1 MHMARLHDA
10 IRKGTKSYSLA
21 SLTSDKAVMSSP
33 GRSVLARSKV
43 SLKEIFA
50 VPKVTKTGKIS
61 ASLKELP
68 PIHEIQVSIL
78 LSTVRMLACSSV
90 CQWTLAA
97 MQCTPVFGALRCSD
111 IITRG

>member
-21 SLTSDKAVMSSP
+21 SLTSDKTVMSSP

-43 SLKEIFA
+43 SLKEIFS
-50 VPKVTKTGKIS
+50 VPKVTKTGKLS

-68 PIHEIQVSIL
+68 PIHEIQVRFV
-78 LSTVRMLACSSV
+78 LSAE
-90 CQWTLAA
+90 
-97 MQCTPVFGALRCSD
+97 
-111 IITRG
+111 